1 MKTVSYI
8 LLSLILIFGIYGT
21 QGLAETAS
29 AAAPATDEDTSRIS
43 LELKGMDIIDVLKL
57 LSQRSGLNIIAGKNV
72 RGKVTLYLQDVD
84 IWDAFEI
91 ILAANDLAYEKRG
104 DIISVMTDR
113 DYELRYG
120 MKYNDKKE
128 IKIIQLKFAKAPSVA
143 KALNQIKTRIGRV
156 IVDEGSN
163 TVVILDTPFAIDQC
177 MKVVQKMD
185 LLVETKVF
193 DLNYARAEDLK
204 AKVEAVITKDL
215 GEVQIDER
223 TNKVIVT
230 DLPKNMERLDEM
242 IEAFDERSREVMIQA
257 KIIEITLNDQY
268 KMGIDWEG
276 IFRGMN
282 DLDFKGSFSLASQ
295 GTLSPGM
302 EVSVGTLTENR
313 DNWTGFVQFL
323 RKVGDVNLL
332 SSPRVTAMNNEEAK
346 ILVGSNEP
354 YVTTTT
360 TTPASGPTTVAEEVT
375 FIDVG
380 VKLYVTPTI
389 NQDGFVTMKIKPEVS
404 SVSNT
409 LTTSQN
415 NTIPI
420 VSTTQAETSVML
432 KDGVSIVIAGL
443 IKDERSSTVHK
454 MPGLGSIPLVG
465 ALFRKTVEEVKKK
478 EIIIVLTPH
487 IISGDKMMTEYP
499 PTPTVEKS
507 KFTVPIHPIL
517 QKRDFPELEKRLGED
532 PFAYPNWRVG
542 ESKKSR
548 SLSYED
554 IVRMQTLRYLRLNYP
569 DEALSGE
576 VGVSFVLGRNGKLK
590 GSPKITKK
598 SNPAVEEIV
607 LRSIEGAAPFPPF
620 PDSVTDKNKQF
631 TIDIAYE

>member
-1 MKTVSYI
+1 
-8 LLSLILIFGIYGT
+8 
-21 QGLAETAS
+21 
-29 AAAPATDEDTSRIS
+29 
-43 LELKGMDIIDVLKL
+43 
-57 LSQRSGLNIIAGKNV
+57 
-72 RGKVTLYLQDVD
+72 
-84 IWDAFEI
+84 
-91 ILAANDLAYEKRG
+91 
-104 DIISVMTDR
+104 
-113 DYELRYG
+113 
-120 MKYNDKKE
+120 
-128 IKIIQLKFAKAPSVA
+128 
-143 KALNQIKTRIGRV
+143 
-156 IVDEGSN
+156 
-163 TVVILDTPFAIDQC
+163 
-177 MKVVQKMD
+177 VVQKMD

-193 DLNYARAEDLK
+193 GLNYARAEDIK
-204 AKVEAVITKDL
+204 AKIESVITKDL
-215 GEVQIDER
+215 GEVQVDER

-242 IEAFDERSREVMIQA
+242 IVAFDERSREVMIQA

-282 DLDFKGSFSLASQ
+282 DLDFKGSFSLATQ

-302 EVSVGTLTENR
+302 EVSVGTLAQDR

-346 ILVGSNEP
+346 ILIGSSEP

-389 NQDGFVTMKIKPEVS
+389 NHDGFVTMKIKPEVS

-454 MPGLGSIPLVG
+454 MPGLGSIPILG
-465 ALFRKTVEEVKKK
+465 LIFQKTVEEVEKK

-487 IISGDKMMTEYP
+487 IITGDKMITEYP

-507 KFTVPIHPIL
+507 KFTVAMHPL
-517 QKRDFPELEKRLGED
+517 LEKRDFPDLKKRLGND
-532 PFAYPNWRVG
+532 PFAYPDWRVG
-542 ESKKSR
+542 VSETKKSR

-554 IVRMQTLRYLRLNYP
+554 IVRMQTLRYLKLNYP
-569 DEALSGE
+569 DETLNGE
-576 VGVSFVLGRNGKLK
+576 VGVSFVLERNGKLK
-590 GSPKITKK
+590 GSPEITKK

-620 PDSVTDKNKQF
+620 PDSIADKDKQF